1 MLKSFA
7 SLCFLTHAVSA
18 WKVVRCVHWIARSL
32 LPARTCPPSVQL
44 TGSPHHVCAIFLGTR
59 AGAAQIDGHVLRAGL
74 HVLQQ
79 PGPLL
84 RRGQRSQ
91 VLDGGGY

>member
-7 SLCFLTHAVSA
+7 SVCFLAHAVSA
-18 WKVVRCVHWIARSL
+18 WKVVRCVHWIAHFPLAGSYL
-32 LPARTCPPSVQL
+32 SVQL
-44 TGSPHHVCAIFLGTR
+44 TGSPHHFCTIFLGTC
-59 AGAAQIDGHVLRAGL
+59 AGAAQIVGHVLRAGL

-91 VLDGGGY
+91 VLDGDGY